1 MDATPSFGVT
11 MISEVPSDPQ
21 LTLVRYDVFNDV
33 CFLVILKKKMLF
45 FHVLSKTLRLI
56 PTLKN
61 CKKIAGVAIDGN
73 LKSGESNLASSTLL
87 QDENS
92 KDIFGMVISYTAKIK
107 LFLGA
112 IGGELSAEL
121 PFILM
126 HPKPNMKRILKADT
140 MADNDFKASLDDLQ
154 FEDFYEGKNKDV

>member
-1 MDATPSFGVT
+1 MKL
-11 MISEVPSDPQ
+11 VP
-21 LTLVRYDVFNDV
+21 L
-33 CFLVILKKKMLF
+33 
-45 FHVLSKTLRLI
+45 
-56 PTLKN
+56 LKN
-61 CKKIAGVAIDGN
+61 CKRLAGVAIDGN

-92 KDIFGMVISYTAKIK
+92 KDIFGMVISYTAKVK

-126 HPKPNMKRILKADT
+126 HPKPNMKKIMKADT
-140 MADNDFKASLDDLQ
+140 LADNDFRASLDDPQ
-154 FEDFYEGKNKDV
+154 FDNYEGKNKDV